1 MFTRGGFL
9 FGGRYVSLVD
19 LMVYPFF
26 EHLLAVDR
34 AGRSVR
40 MPWDK
45 IPTLVSFKKSREK
58 SFLKIF

>member
-1 MFTRGGFL
+1 MFSRGGFL

-45 IPTLVSFKKSREK
+45 IPTLVSF
-58 SFLKIF
+58 F